1 MSLLEQLPVIL
12 SSGFQN
18 THPTLLLKLV
28 QYTNLKNQTI
38 LLNLLKSQKSQL
50 PQIACIDSTRLVS
63 KYQLQVACTKALLN
77 LQHNAL
83 KTHSIHSEFLHML
96 GPDNS
101 VSQSFKRFGLT
112 LKTTDLIVI
121 FVTEQA
127 NIDSK
132 LEILD
137 QYIEGTRV
145 EELVIRP
152 DILALRKVFFI

>member
-1 MSLLEQLPVIL
+1 
-12 SSGFQN
+12 
-18 THPTLLLKLV
+18 
-28 QYTNLKNQTI
+28 
-38 LLNLLKSQKSQL
+38 
-50 PQIACIDSTRLVS
+50 
-63 KYQLQVACTKALLN
+63 
-77 LQHNAL
+77 
-83 KTHSIHSEFLHML
+83 ML

-127 NIDSK
+127 DIDSK